1 MKHSKNF
8 YSVWSK
14 GTKLGLYQ
22 PSREDL
28 WGLYINYE
36 LHKKMSFEE
45 FCKNELVINKNKQI

>member
-14 GTKLGLYQ
+14 GNKLGLYQ

-28 WGLYINYE
+28 WGLYIDHE
-36 LHKKMSFEE
+36 FHKKMSFER
-45 FCKNELVINKNKQI
+45 FCKNELVTNKNKQI